1 MRKEFAMSLVCL
13 ALASQARAHDPSA
26 ASSAAS
32 MLPVVVSVAAPV
44 GVISAGAVFTVAAVQ
59 VSAAGTVLL
68 LRGAS
73 EAVEASVTV
82 AASSAAAVSVAVG
95 TVASVSACSAG
106 WVLSTAGRA
115 IAFIPNE
122 IGRALLYDQRVVW

>member
-1 MRKEFAMSLVCL
+1 MKKELAMTMLCL
-13 ALASQARAHDPSA
+13 ALATQAQAHDPSA

-44 GVISAGAVFTVAAVQ
+44 GVLSAGAVFTVAAVQ

-82 AASSAAAVSVAVG
+82 AASSAAAVSVATGAV
-95 TVASVSACSAG
+95 VSVSACSAG

-122 IGRALLYDQRVVW
+122 IGRALLHDERVAW